1 MRVGIVGAG
10 IAGIA
15 AGRRLHQSGVSVT
28 LFEKSRG
35 VGGRVATRRKDGFTW
50 DIGATSVA
58 MRGRSLD
65 KVILDELSRD
75 DLFVVTKPIFVHDDL
90 HPQPGDGRTPVP
102 RYAYRTGMTKL
113 AKLLAEDLDIRFESP
128 VERIE
133 RHHDRY
139 TIHGEEFDRL
149 VLTAPIPQTGLL
161 LWAMD
166 LRRAIAQVRYR
177 TCLSVGLG
185 FTAPLPETSY
195 HALLDPSLRHPLS
208 WLCLESVKVP
218 DHAPAGSS
226 SIMAQLGRE
235 FSRLNY
241 ETPDDELVRI
251 VCGYLTR
258 LYGPA
263 FAHPSASTVMRWK
276 YAQPESLI
284 DFDTA
289 NPEGT
294 TVLIAG
300 DALSGARIEE
310 AYETGLMAAERILS

>member
-15 AGRRLHQSGVSVT
+15 AGRRLHQAGIGVT

-65 KVILDELSRD
+65 KVILEQLPAD
-75 DLFVVTKPIFVHDDL
+75 DRISVTKPIFVHDDL
-90 HPQPGDGRTPVP
+90 RPQPGDGRSPVP

-113 AKLLAEDLDIRFESP
+113 AKLLAEGLDIRFESP
-128 VERIE
+128 VDHIE
-133 RHHDRY
+133 LRHDKY
-139 TIHGEEFDRL
+139 SLHGEEFDRL
-149 VLTAPIPQTGLL
+149 ILTPPIPQTGLL
-161 LWAMD
+161 LWGMD

-185 FTAPLPETSY
+185 FAAPLPETSY

-208 WLCLESVKVP
+208 WLCLESVKVL
-218 DHAPAGSS
+218 DHAPTGSS
-226 SIMAQLGRE
+226 AIIAQLGRE

-241 ETPDDELVRI
+241 ETSDDELVRI
-251 VCGYLTR
+251 VCGYLSR

-263 FAHPSASTVMRWK
+263 FAQPAASTVMRWK

-294 TVLIAG
+294 PVLIAG